1 MPGLHVLRFG
11 TFALMA
17 IPAPR
22 KRRVRITEHRTPRK
36 EEILDVAAAMF
47 AEHGF
52 DAVSLTDIAEAV
64 GLSKATLYHYFSRKE
79 EILGTI
85 VVATIRDLNAYIE
98 HAIARAATPEARLIA
113 FLEAQA
119 DFFELH
125 QHRFQVLVTRFSNLT
140 EPKLR
145 DQAVEW
151 RVNYE
156 NTIKGIIRD
165 GVNSGVFHT
174 DRLNS
179 VVRAV
184 LASVYWLARWYRPG
198 GPQHA
203 RDIARA
209 YADVVLYG
217 VSVKPRPQA
226 AGKEAADTA
235 ASSGATT
242 SALREP

>member
-1 MPGLHVLRFG
+1 
-11 TFALMA
+11 MA
-17 IPAPR
+17 VTVG
-22 KRRVRITEHRTPRK
+22 RVRRARVTLHRTPRK
-36 EEILDVAAAMF
+36 EEILDVAAALF
-47 AEHGF
+47 AERGF
-52 DAVSLTDIAEAV
+52 DAVSLTDIAAAV

-85 VVATIRDLNAYIE
+85 VVTTIRELNAHIGK
-98 HAIARAATPEARLIA
+98 AIAGAVTPEARLIA

-119 DFFELH
+119 DFFEQH
-125 QHRFQVLVTRFSNLT
+125 QHWFQVLVTRFSNLT

-145 DQAVEW
+145 DEAIEW

-165 GVNSGVFHT
+165 GVKEGVFHA
-174 DRLNS
+174 DHLNS

-184 LASVYWLARWYRPG
+184 LASVYWLARWYRPD
-198 GPQHA
+198 GPQRA

-217 VSVKPRPQA
+217 VSVKPRPA
-226 AGKEAADTA
+226 AAEAV
-235 ASSGATT
+235 GATAIDARAAAT
-242 SALREP
+242 TRR

>member
-1 MPGLHVLRFG
+1 
-11 TFALMA
+11 MA
-17 IPAPR
+17 RAATVASHRAPQ
-22 KRRVRITEHRTPRK
+22 RRPRIEHRTPRK
-36 EEILDVAAAMF
+36 EEILDVAAGLF

-52 DAVSLTDIAEAV
+52 DGVSLTEIAAAV
-64 GLSKATLYHYFSRKE
+64 GLSKATLYHYFSCKE

-85 VVATIRDLNAYIE
+85 VVTTIRDLNAFIDA
-98 HAIARAATPEARLIA
+98 AIAPIAAPDARLIA

-125 QHRFQVLVTRFSNLT
+125 QRGFQVLLTRFSNLT

-156 NTIKGIIRD
+156 NTIRGIIRD
-165 GVNSGVFHT
+165 GVNAGLFRA
-174 DRLNS
+174 DRPNS

-198 GPQHA
+198 GPQRA
-203 RDIARA
+203 RDIARE

-217 VSVKPRPQA
+217 VSIRSRTDGMA
-226 AGKEAADTA
+226 SEAVAPDDG
-235 ASSGATT
+235 S
-242 SALREP
+242 

>member
-1 MPGLHVLRFG
+1 
-11 TFALMA
+11 MA
-17 IPAPR
+17 APAPR
-22 KRRVRITEHRTPRK
+22 KRRARITEHRTPRK

-52 DAVSLTDIAEAV
+52 DAVSLTDIADAV

-85 VVATIRDLNAYIE
+85 VVSTIRDLNAYIE
-98 HAIARAATPEARLIA
+98 QAIARATTPEARLIA

-165 GVNSGVFHT
+165 GVNAGVFHT

-184 LASVYWLARWYRPG
+184 LASVYWLARWYRPD
-198 GPQHA
+198 GPQRA

-226 AGKEAADTA
+226 RGKGGAEAA
-235 ASSGATT
+235 ASSGTAAAT
-242 SALREP
+242 LQEP

>member
-1 MPGLHVLRFG
+1 MASHRALRRR
-11 TFALMA
+11 
-17 IPAPR
+17 PR
-22 KRRVRITEHRTPRK
+22 SEHRTPRK
-36 EEILDVAAAMF
+36 EEILDVAAGLF

-52 DAVSLTDIAEAV
+52 DGVSLTEIAAAV
-64 GLSKATLYHYFSRKE
+64 DLSKATLYHYFSCKE

-85 VVATIRDLNAYIE
+85 VVTTIRDLNAFIDA
-98 HAIARAATPEARLIA
+98 AIAPIAAPDARLIA

-125 QHRFQVLVTRFSNLT
+125 QRGFQVLLTRFSNLT
-140 EPKLR
+140 DPTLR

-156 NTIKGIIRD
+156 NTIRGIIRD
-165 GVNSGVFHT
+165 GVNAGLFLA
-174 DRLNS
+174 DRPNS

-198 GPQHA
+198 GSQRA
-203 RDIARA
+203 RDIARE

-217 VSVKPRPQA
+217 VSVRGRREMSASP
-226 AGKEAADTA
+226 ADA
-235 ASSGATT
+235 GATMPDY
-242 SALREP
+242 AQR

>member
-1 MPGLHVLRFG
+1 
-11 TFALMA
+11 MA
-17 IPAPR
+17 VPAPR
-22 KRRVRITEHRTPRK
+22 KRRARITLHRTPRK

-85 VVATIRDLNAYIE
+85 VVSTIRDLNAYIE
-98 HAIARAATPEARLIA
+98 QAIARATTPEARLIA

-165 GVNSGVFHT
+165 GVNAGVFHT

-184 LASVYWLARWYRPG
+184 LASVYWLARWYRPD
-198 GPQHA
+198 GPQRA

-217 VSVKPRPQA
+217 VSVKPRPQPA
-226 AGKEAADTA
+226 VKGSGDAVRAVGVTI
-235 ASSGATT
+235 ASV
-242 SALREP
+242 RET

>member
-1 MPGLHVLRFG
+1 
-11 TFALMA
+11 MA
-17 IPAPR
+17 TLAPR
-22 KRRVRITEHRTPRK
+22 KRRARTTEHRTPRK

-52 DAVSLTDIAEAV
+52 DAVSLTDIANEV
-64 GLSKATLYHYFSRKE
+64 GLSKATLYHYFPRKE

-85 VVATIRDLNAYIE
+85 VVATIRDLNAYIDQ
-98 HAIARAATPEARLIA
+98 AVARAATPEARLVA

-140 EPKLR
+140 EPRLR
-145 DQAVEW
+145 DQVVEW

-165 GVNSGVFHT
+165 GVNAGVFHT

-184 LASVYWLARWYRPG
+184 LASVYWLARWYRSD
-198 GPQHA
+198 GPQRA

-217 VSVKPRPQA
+217 VSVKPRPQGTGRGGA
-226 AGKEAADTA
+226 EAAASVGA
-235 ASSGATT
+235 AA
-242 SALREP
+242 AAPREP

>member
-1 MPGLHVLRFG
+1 
-11 TFALMA
+11 MA
-17 IPAPR
+17 VPAPR
-22 KRRVRITEHRTPRK
+22 KRRAPITLHRTPRK

-52 DAVSLTDIAEAV
+52 DAVSLTDIANAV

-85 VVATIRDLNAYIE
+85 VVSTIRDLNAYIE
-98 HAIARAATPEARLIA
+98 QAIARATTPEARLIA

-165 GVNSGVFHT
+165 GVTAGAFHT

-184 LASVYWLARWYRPG
+184 LASVYWLARWYRPD
-198 GPQHA
+198 GPQRA

-217 VSVKPRPQA
+217 VCVKPRPLPA
-226 AGKEAADTA
+226 VKGSRDAVRPNV
-235 ASSGATT
+235 ATT
-242 SALREP
+242 ASPRET

>member
-1 MPGLHVLRFG
+1 MPARRAH
-11 TFALMA
+11 
-17 IPAPR
+17 
-22 KRRVRITEHRTPRK
+22 KRRARVTEHRTPRK
-36 EEILDVAAAMF
+36 EEILEVAAALF

-52 DAVSLTDIAEAV
+52 DAVSLADIAGAV

-85 VVATIRDLNAYIE
+85 VVTTIRDLNAFIDQ
-98 HAIARAATPEARLIA
+98 AIARVTTPEARLIA

-119 DFFELH
+119 DFFEQH
-125 QHRFQVLVTRFSNLT
+125 QTWFQVLVTRFSNLT

-156 NTIKGIIRD
+156 NTIKAIIRD
-165 GVNSGVFHT
+165 GVNAGVFHT
-174 DRLNS
+174 DRPNA

-184 LASVYWLARWYRPG
+184 LASVYWLARWYRPN
-198 GPQHA
+198 GPQRA
-203 RDIARA
+203 RDIARE

-217 VSVKPRPQA
+217 VSIKPRPQLPA
-226 AGKEAADTA
+226 RDDPKPRT
-235 ASSGATT
+235 
-242 SALREP
+242 

>member
-1 MPGLHVLRFG
+1 
-11 TFALMA
+11 MA
-17 IPAPR
+17 VPAPR
-22 KRRVRITEHRTPRK
+22 KRRAPITLHRTPRK

-52 DAVSLTDIAEAV
+52 DAVSLTDIANAV

-85 VVATIRDLNAYIE
+85 VVSTIRDLNAYIE
-98 HAIARAATPEARLIA
+98 QAIARATTPEARLIA

-165 GVNSGVFHT
+165 GVTAGAFHT

-184 LASVYWLARWYRPG
+184 LASVYWLARWYRPD
-198 GPQHA
+198 GPQRA

-217 VSVKPRPQA
+217 VSVQPRPQA
-226 AGKEAADTA
+226 AGQGSRDA
-235 ASSGATT
+235 GRPNVATT
-242 SALREP
+242 ASPREP